1 MTTPPQPSAS
11 PAFTPYV
18 LHVREKDGSCF
29 ISRGDYVNGRGY
41 AFDIACDDAVALD
54 LIRAL
59 NDYERL
65 HAENRELREAVEC
78 LLIGAC
84 AVGVPHPEERKVL
97 QEAVAIARAA
107 LTRHAPNGAGSEP
120 GEEKS

>member
-1 MTTPPQPSAS
+1 MSAAKQIGKAGEDESFCFRSYNDWAELIARFAPPDN
-11 PAFTPYV
+11 
-18 LHVREKDGSCF
+18 K
-29 ISRGDYVNGRGY
+29 
-41 AFDIACDDAVALD
+41 
-54 LIRAL
+54 
-59 NDYERL
+59 RL
-65 HAENRELREAVEC
+65 HAENRELREGIEC

-120 GEEKS
+120 AEEKDL